1 MRFGRYRIHFRDR
14 EREVEGFLNRAL
26 AESGIR
32 IVYGPYGAGKSTFLR
47 KFAGAANKR
56 GGLYIKYVDF
66 GKRSLEEML
75 DSVLPGIDSRAIN
88 KELDVF
94 GMFVR
99 TADIVWRLVDLAVK
113 EAEEAKA
120 ERLVIFLDDVDK
132 YMRGRGDRHYNALF
146 GLLVAG
152 LTGLRTSMLN
162 YCGT

>member
-1 MRFGRYRIHFRDR
+1 
-14 EREVEGFLNRAL
+14 
-26 AESGIR
+26 
-32 IVYGPYGAGKSTFLR
+32 
-47 KFAGAANKR
+47 
-56 GGLYIKYVDF
+56 
-66 GKRSLEEML
+66 ML

-113 EAEEAKA
+113 EAKA

-152 LTGLRTSMLN
+152 LRGLRTSMLN
-162 YCGT
+162 YCRT